1 METTEKIVEAYVR
14 YVKGWA
20 TIPNIKCDGQAEIDL
35 IAIDPRSGTRFH
47 IESGISVS
55 QAYSKLTAKPFVPAN
70 LKIRGKIAGTR
81 RAVGYFAEHKFR
93 KPAVIQKLREYGF
106 EAGKYRRIIVTW
118 GFDEAAKKAADLE
131 NIELWDFRTLV
142 QEIANQFRE
151 QRSYFTDDTLRT
163 IHLFVR
169 SESDARNASGKT
181 HPSAQPA
188 AKPHLRGASI
198 YDPLR
203 NYLRQQTQSEI
214 VLTFEEIEKIL
225 GRKLP
230 PSAAKSQWWANTR
243 SIRHSQR
250 EAWRLGGYDAFL
262 IKGSDKVRFRTSRD

>member
-20 TIPNIKCDGQAEIDL
+20 TIPNIKCDRQAEIDL
-35 IAIDPRSGTRFH
+35 IAFDPASGDRFH

-81 RAVGYFAEHKFR
+81 RTIGYFLEHKFR
-93 KPAVIQKLREYGF
+93 KFAVVEKLRDYGF
-106 EAGKYRRIIVTW
+106 EPGKYRRIIVTW
-118 GFDEAAKKAADLE
+118 GFDEAAKKAADAE
-131 NIELWDFRTLV
+131 NLELWDFRTMV
-142 QEIANQFRE
+142 QEIADQIKG

-169 SESDARNASGKT
+169 SESDVRNTSGKT
-181 HPSAQPA
+181 QPNPKATA
-188 AKPHLRGASI
+188 ASRKRGASI

-203 NYLRQQTQSEI
+203 DYLRQQTLTEF
-214 VLTFEEIEKIL
+214 VLTFEEIKRIL

-230 PSAAKSQWWANTR
+230 PSAVKFQWWANTK
-243 SIRHSQR
+243 SVRHSQR
-250 EAWRLGGYDAFL
+250 EAWRAGGYDAYL
-262 IKGSDKVRFRTSRD
+262 IQDSEKIKFQKSRN